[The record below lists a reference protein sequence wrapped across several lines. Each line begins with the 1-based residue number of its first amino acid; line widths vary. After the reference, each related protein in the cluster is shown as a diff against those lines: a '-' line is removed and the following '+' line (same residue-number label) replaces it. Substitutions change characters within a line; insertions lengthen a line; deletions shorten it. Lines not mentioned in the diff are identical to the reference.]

1 MAPVAPAENE
11 LVKEK
16 CFHCKKVVVNY
27 QKCVKCSA
35 VFHPACMVQANEA
48 KGRQCFHS
56 TVVEQ
61 QDDDGKSSL
70 KQQLLEREVV
80 LLNEIIREQREK
92 YEISVENGNLLR
104 QNCELLKV
112 RVAQLEKAVR
122 DFQAGKAEKSTNEQK
137 VSDNVQRKQ
146 RKDGK
151 QDKQMTQP
159 ECLDPVRDKTVVDRG
174 ANGDNGARLP
184 TCSSDAGLKTSK
196 PQPQPNQPMATDAH
210 AVSAAKQMPAHQSQG
225 SSRNRDG
232 CCGVSSLSTS
242 IEASNQDLQV
252 NGTDD
257 RLSLSDVHD
266 KQRRIEPGE
275 WRLAERRRK
284 VNRAR
289 ISRGVPTANSA
300 MARLKPLERVSWI
313 YLSNLSKGTT
323 ASDILACLDVKYI
336 DEYICEPIKRDYE
349 TRVAS
354 FRLGVPAHM
363 EAQVKSLD
371 FWVAGTFVDTY
382 RFPRKPKKNF
392 QQALEQ
398 R

>member
-1 MAPVAPAENE
+1 MAPVGHVENE
-11 LVKEK
+11 LVREK
-16 CFHCKKVVVNY
+16 CFHCRKVVVNY
-27 QKCVKCSA
+27 QKCAKCGA

-56 TVVEQ
+56 TVIEQ
-61 QDDDGKSSL
+61 QDDDGENSL
-70 KQQLLEREVV
+70 KQRLLEREVV
-80 LLNEIIREQREK
+80 LLNEIIKEQREK

-112 RVAQLEKAVR
+112 RVVQLEKAMR
-122 DFQAGKAEKSTNEQK
+122 DFQTARAEKSNEQK
-137 VSDNVQRKQ
+137 ILDNMQKKQ
-146 RKDGK
+146 RKDSK
-151 QDKQMTQP
+151 QEKQITQLG
-159 ECLDPVRDKTVVDRG
+159 CLDPVRDKTVCDRG
-174 ANGDNGARLP
+174 ESGDHCARLP
-184 TCSSDAGLKTSK
+184 SCSPNASLKSSRVK
-196 PQPQPNQPMATDAH
+196 PMAADAQ
-210 AVSAAKQMPAHQSQG
+210 AVSVGKQAPAHQSQG

-232 CCGVSSLSTS
+232 SCGVSSLSTS
-242 IEASNQDLQV
+242 IEANDQNLHM

-257 RLSLSDVHD
+257 RLSLSDDHD
-266 KQRRIEPGE
+266 KQRQIEPGE
-275 WRLAERRRK
+275 WRLAERRRR
-284 VNRAR
+284 VNRAK

-300 MARLKPLERVSWI
+300 MARLKPLGRVSWI
-313 YLSNLSKGTT
+313 YLSNLSKETT
-323 ASDILACLDVKYI
+323 AGDILACLDGKYT
-336 DEYICEPIKRDYE
+336 DQYMCEPIKRDYE

-354 FRLGVPAHM
+354 FKLGVPAHM